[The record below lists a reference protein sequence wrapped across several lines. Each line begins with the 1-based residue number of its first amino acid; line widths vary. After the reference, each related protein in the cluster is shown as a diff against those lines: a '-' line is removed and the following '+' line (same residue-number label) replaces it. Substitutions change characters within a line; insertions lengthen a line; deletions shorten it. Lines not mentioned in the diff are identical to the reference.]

1 MPWIT
6 TIAPEEAEGR
16 LAEAYAW
23 QARSLGRPTEF
34 TQLGSLEPE
43 LVHARLSIYRAT
55 FSVESQLTG
64 RQRALILYL
73 GSILNRTSHCSSLGI
88 VQLRELTGG
97 DDVIRALDEGRYEDL
112 DAEEAAIARYTHKL
126 TVAPGTIV
134 EADVEGLRAVG
145 FDDRTVL
152 DINSHV
158 AHINYTNR
166 VANGLGLVTDQ
177 FVSAKQALS
186 RVPGEEQRPVK
197 AS

>member
-1 MPWIT
+1 M
-6 TIAPEEAEGR
+6 
-16 LAEAYAW
+16 
-23 QARSLGRPTEF
+23 
-34 TQLGSLEPE
+34 
-43 LVHARLSIYRAT
+43 HARLSIYRAT

-134 EADVEGLRAVG
+134 EADVEALRAVG

>member
-6 TIAPEEAEGR
+6 TIPPEDAEGR
-16 LAEAYAW
+16 LAEVYAW

-55 FSVESQLTG
+55 FTVQSQLTA

-73 GSILNRTSHCSSLGI
+73 GSILNGTPHCASLGI
-88 VQLRELTGG
+88 VQLRELTG
-97 DDVIRALDEGRYEDL
+97 DDALIRALDEGRYYDL
-112 DAEEAAIARYTHKL
+112 DADDAAIARYTQKL
-126 TVAPGTIV
+126 TLEPGNIV
-134 EADVEGLRAVG
+134 QADVEALRAVG
-145 FDDRTVL
+145 FDDRTIL

-166 VANGLGLVTDQ
+166 VANGLGLFTDQ
-177 FVSAKQALS
+177 CVSAKEALS
-186 RVPGEEQRPVK
+186 RVPPDLREPVNT
-197 AS
+197 